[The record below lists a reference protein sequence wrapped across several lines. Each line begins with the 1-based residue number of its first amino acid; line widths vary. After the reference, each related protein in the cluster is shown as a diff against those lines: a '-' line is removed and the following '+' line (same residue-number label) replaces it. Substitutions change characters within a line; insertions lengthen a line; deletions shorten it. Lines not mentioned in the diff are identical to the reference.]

1 MNRST
6 TAMLAALE
14 GLIVAAIG
22 IGIALVPLTVLWAAQ
37 YHLGIDW
44 SVFWRAAADLWLAG
58 HGVNLTVTLDAVT
71 ATGLGLPGAAIPF
84 QITIAALGLGLL
96 VAVLGVRTGLRAAAS
111 AYRPVGVL
119 SAVLG
124 YAAVATVVTFTAG
137 SAVVQPSLWQGI
149 LLPTLVYGV
158 AVILGAEVGQAR
170 LGEAP
175 TDAASRAIRAR
186 LASLSPAW
194 RTGLAAALRAGT
206 AVTACVVGV
215 SAVLVAVLLV
225 AGYGTVI
232 GLYEGLQAG
241 ILGGAALTIGQL
253 ALLPNVVVWAA
264 SWLIGP
270 GFAIGSGSSV
280 SPLGTQL
287 GPLPSLP
294 LFGILPQH
302 SAAIGFAGVLVPLLA
317 GFWMAVLTRSRLAPA
332 SPSRGGLRWL
342 ALVVLGIGIVAGIEL
357 GLLAWWSSGSLGPG
371 RLHDVGPNPWL
382 VAAVAA
388 IEVTVSAAIG
398 VAIRPRA
405 ARHGYRTASERTES
419 DAPVNS

>member
-22 IGIALVPLTVLWAAQ
+22 IGIALVPLTALWAAQ

-44 SVFWRAAADLWLAG
+44 SVFWRAAGDFWLAG
-58 HGVNLTVTLDAVT
+58 HGVNLTVTLDAAT
-71 ATGLGLPGAAIPF
+71 AAGLGLPGAAIPF
-84 QITIAALGLGLL
+84 QITIAALGLALL
-96 VAVLGVRTGLRAAAS
+96 VAVLGVRTGLRAAAT
-111 AYRPVGVL
+111 AHRPVGVL
-119 SAVLG
+119 AAVLG
-124 YAAVATVVTFTAG
+124 YAVVATVVTLTAG
-137 SAVVQPSLWQGI
+137 SAVVQPSIWQGI

-158 AVILGAEVGQAR
+158 AVVAGAELGQAR

-194 RTGLAAALRAGT
+194 RAGLATALRAGT
-206 AVTACVVGV
+206 AVTACVVAA

-241 ILGGAALTIGQL
+241 MLGGAALTIGQL
-253 ALLPNVVVWAA
+253 AFLPNAVAWAA

-270 GFAIGSGSSV
+270 GFAIGTGSSV
-280 SPLGTQL
+280 SPLGTEL

-302 SAAIGFAGVLVPLLA
+302 TVAIGFAGVLVPLLA
-317 GFWMAVLTRSRLAPA
+317 GFWVAVLTRSRLRRA
-332 SPSRGGLRWL
+332 SATQGGLRWL
-342 ALVVLGIGIVAGIEL
+342 VFLAIGIGVVAGIEL

-382 VAAVAA
+382 VGAIAAAEVAVA
-388 IEVTVSAAIG
+388 AAIG
-398 VAIRPRA
+398 VAVRPRA
-405 ARHGYRTASERTES
+405 PRVPAAAAPTES
-419 DAPVNS
+419 DAPVNF